1 MQNRYDEHEAATWA
15 AQYAG
20 IPEALARRVY
30 TSRLIGSDPALV
42 LHGGGNASVKCRLL
56 TVVGEEIEAVFVKG
70 SGADL
75 AMITPEGFCGLD
87 LLSLRKLL
95 SLESLDDA
103 EMENQLGVHRLSAKS
118 PDPSVEALVHAFLP
132 HTFID
137 HTHADSILV
146 LTHQKDGERL
156 VAQALGPK
164 VGIIPYTMPGF
175 ALAKAAMATYDA
187 NPEIDAMVVMDHG
200 IFTFAEDSRTSYNR
214 MIDYVSRA
222 EAFITA
228 RIKDEPPF
236 PLHPASCRPADPDG
250 VLARCGP
257 VIRGACSF
265 CDPSARRRRFFVEA
279 RTSPALVEASLS
291 PFAKTF
297 CESGVLTPDH
307 AIRTKNRMVF
317 LDLPPENDEGLKK
330 VIVKKVEDFTDEYGQ
345 YFQDQARKRGS
356 SGEILDPYPRLFLAA
371 GLGLFA
377 LGFTRKAA
385 CINADIGERTIRAK
399 VQAMALGGYVPI
411 PEDHVFDMEYW
422 PPQQKKLGKS
432 GSSALQGQVAVIT
445 GAAGAIGFGI
455 AKQLLNHGAVVV
467 LADIHQDRLEN
478 AVSLLR
484 AEFGE
489 EGIQRLT
496 FDVTDYFSVEKAFQ
510 EICRRVGGID
520 LVVPN
525 AGVAYVARLED
536 LDPTQLDRVVA
547 VNLKGTF
554 NVIKAAIPIL
564 RRQGTGGNIVVIS
577 SKNVFDPGPAF
588 GAYSA
593 SKAGAHQLS
602 KIAAMELAEIGVRV
616 NMINPDAVFGDEKV
630 CSGLWE
636 LVGPERMKSRGLD
649 PEGLKAYY
657 CQRSLLKKEV
667 LAEHVGN
674 AVVFFAS
681 DQTPTTGATLP
692 VDSGIPGA
700 FPR

>member
-1 MQNRYDEHEAATWA
+1 MQNRYSEHEATTWPA
-15 AQYAG
+15 RYPG
-20 IPEALARRVY
+20 IPEALALRVY
-30 TSRLIGSDPALV
+30 TSRLIGEEPSLV
-42 LHGGGNASVKCRLL
+42 LPGGGNASVKCRLFS
-56 TVVGEEIEAVFVKG
+56 VVGVEVEAVFVKG
-70 SGADL
+70 SGTDL
-75 AMITPEGFCGLD
+75 ATVTPEGFCGLE
-87 LLSLRKLL
+87 LVPLRKLR
-95 SLESLDDA
+95 SLESLDDG
-103 EMENQLGVHRLSAKS
+103 EIENQLGIHRMSARS

-132 HTFID
+132 HAYVD

-146 LTHQKDGERL
+146 LTHQENGDKL
-156 VAQALGPK
+156 VQEALGPK
-164 VGIIPYTMPGF
+164 VAVIPYAMPGF
-175 ALAKAAMATYDA
+175 PLAKAAIAAYDA
-187 NPEIDAMVVMDHG
+187 EPEIDALVVMDHG
-200 IFTFAEDSRTSYNR
+200 IFTFAEDSRTSYLR

-222 EAFITA
+222 ESFIA
-228 RIKDEPPF
+228 SRLKRKPLF
-236 PLHPASCRPADPDG
+236 PLRSEAKGPADPG
-250 VLARCGP
+250 SALARCGTA
-257 VIRGACSF
+257 IRGACSF
-265 CDPSARRRRFFVEA
+265 REPSAQLRRFYVEA
-279 RTSPALVEASLS
+279 RTGSAMVEASLS
-291 PFAKTF
+291 PFAKTL

-317 LDLPPENDEGLKK
+317 LDFLPEKDRDLKQA
-330 VIVKKVEDFTDEYGQ
+330 VTQKVEEFSEGYRL
-345 YFQDQARKRGS
+345 YFQDQARKRNF
-356 SGEILDPYPRLFLAA
+356 SGQMLDPWPRLFLVA
-371 GLGLFA
+371 GLGLLA

-385 CINADIGERTIRAK
+385 RVNADIGEHTILAK
-399 VQAMALGGYVPI
+399 AQAMALGEYVPI
-411 PEDHVFDMEYW
+411 SEHHAFDMEYW
-422 PPQQKKLGKS
+422 PLQRKKVHQS
-432 GSSALQGQVAVIT
+432 GASFLEGQVAAIT

-455 AKQLLNHGAVVV
+455 ARQVLKAGALVV
-467 LADIHQDRLEN
+467 LTDIHQARLEN
-478 AVSLLR
+478 VLSLLR
-484 AEFGE
+484 QEFE
-489 EGIQRLT
+489 EERIEGLT
-496 FDVTDYFSVEKAFQ
+496 LDVTDLSSVEKGFR
-510 EICRRVGGID
+510 EICCRTGGID

-525 AGVAYVARLED
+525 AGMAHVARLED
-536 LDPTQLDRVVA
+536 LDPARLDEVLA

-554 NVIKAAIPIL
+554 NVIKAAIPIFK
-564 RRQGTGGNIVVIS
+564 RQGTGGNIVVIS

-602 KIAAMELAEIGVRV
+602 KIAAMELAEMGVRV

-681 DQTPTTGATLP
+681 DLTPTTGATLP

>member
-1 MQNRYDEHEAATWA
+1 
-15 AQYAG
+15 
-20 IPEALARRVY
+20 
-30 TSRLIGSDPALV
+30 
-42 LHGGGNASVKCRLL
+42 
-56 TVVGEEIEAVFVKG
+56 
-70 SGADL
+70 
-75 AMITPEGFCGLD
+75 
-87 LLSLRKLL
+87 
-95 SLESLDDA
+95 
-103 EMENQLGVHRLSAKS
+103 
-118 PDPSVEALVHAFLP
+118 
-132 HTFID
+132 
-137 HTHADSILV
+137 
-146 LTHQKDGERL
+146 
-156 VAQALGPK
+156 
-164 VGIIPYTMPGF
+164 
-175 ALAKAAMATYDA
+175 
-187 NPEIDAMVVMDHG
+187 
-200 IFTFAEDSRTSYNR
+200 
-214 MIDYVSRA
+214 
-222 EAFITA
+222 
-228 RIKDEPPF
+228 
-236 PLHPASCRPADPDG
+236 
-250 VLARCGP
+250 
-257 VIRGACSF
+257 
-265 CDPSARRRRFFVEA
+265 
-279 RTSPALVEASLS
+279 VEASLS
-291 PFAKTF
+291 PFAKTL

-317 LDLPPENDEGLKK
+317 LDLPAENDEGLKQ

-345 YFQDQARKRGS
+345 YFQDQALKRGF
-356 SGEILDPYPRLFLAA
+356 SGEILDPYPRLFLVA

-385 CINADIGERTIRAK
+385 CINADIGEHTIGAK

-411 PEDHVFDMEYW
+411 PENHVFDMEYW
-422 PPQQKKLGKS
+422 PLQQKKLDKS
-432 GSSALQGQVAVIT
+432 AFPLLQGQVAVIT

-455 AKQLLNHGAVVV
+455 ARQLLNNGAVVV
-467 LADIHQDRLEN
+467 LTDIHQDRLDS
-478 AVSLLR
+478 ALSLLS
-484 AEFGE
+484 AEFGDE
-489 EGIQRLT
+489 RIQSFT
-496 FDVTDYFSVEKAFQ
+496 FDVTDYPSVEKGFQ
-510 EICRRVGGID
+510 KICCRVGGVD

-536 LDPTQLDRVVA
+536 LDPAQLDRVVA

-564 RRQGTGGNIVVIS
+564 KRQGTGGNMVVIS

-616 NMINPDAVFGDEKV
+616 NMVNPDAVFGDEKV

-636 LVGPERMKSRGLD
+636 LVGPERMKARGLD

-667 LAEHVGN
+667 LAEHVGY

>member
-1 MQNRYDEHEAATWA
+1 MQNRYEEHEAASWA
-15 AQYAG
+15 AEYPS

-42 LHGGGNASVKCRLL
+42 LHGGGNASVKCRVV

-75 AMITPEGFCGLD
+75 AMVRPEGFCGLA
-87 LLSLRKLL
+87 LLPLRKLR

-103 EMENQLGVHRLSAKS
+103 EMENQLGIHRLSARS
-118 PDPSVEALVHAFLP
+118 PHPSVEALVHAFLP

-146 LTHQKDGERL
+146 LTHQKDGEMLLRE
-156 VAQALGPK
+156 ALGPK
-164 VGIIPYTMPGF
+164 VAVIPYTMPGF
-175 ALAKAAMATYDA
+175 SLAKAAIAAYDA
-187 NPEIDAMVVMDHG
+187 NPEIDAIVVMDHG
-200 IFTFAEDSRTSYNR
+200 IFTFAEDSRTSYLR
-214 MIDYVSRA
+214 MIDYVSKA
-222 EAFITA
+222 EAFIAA
-228 RIKDEPPF
+228 RMKGKPP
-236 PLHPASCRPADPDG
+236 LTLQPASRGPTDPDG
-250 VLARCGP
+250 VLARCAP
-257 VIRGACSF
+257 VIRGACSY
-265 CDPSARRRRFFVEA
+265 CDPSTRRRRFFVEA
-279 RTSPALVEASLS
+279 RTSSALVEASLS

-307 AIRTKNRMVF
+307 AIRTKNRIVF
-317 LDLPPENDEGLKK
+317 LNLLPQKDEDLKQ
-330 VIVKKVEDFTDEYGQ
+330 VIVRKVEDFTAEYGR
-345 YFQDQARKRGS
+345 YFQDHARNRGF
-356 SGEILDPYPRLFLAA
+356 SGEILDPYPRLFLVA

-377 LGFTRKAA
+377 LGLTHKAA
-385 CINADIGERTIRAK
+385 CINADIGEHTIRTK

-411 PEDHVFDMEYW
+411 CEDHVFDMEYW
-422 PPQQKKLGKS
+422 PLQQKKLGKS
-432 GSSALQGQVAVIT
+432 GFALLQGQVAVIT

-455 AKQLLNHGAVVV
+455 ARQLLNNGAVVV
-467 LADIHQDRLEN
+467 LTDIRQDRLEN
-478 AVSLLR
+478 ALSLLR
-484 AEFGE
+484 AEFRDE
-489 EGIQRLT
+489 RIHSLT
-496 FDVTDYFSVEKAFQ
+496 FDVTDYSSVEKAFQ
-510 EICRRVGGID
+510 KICRRVGGID

-536 LDPTQLDRVVA
+536 LDPAQLDRVVA

-564 RRQGTGGNIVVIS
+564 KKQGTGGNIVVIS

-602 KIAAMELAEIGVRV
+602 KIAAMELADIGVRV
-616 NMINPDAVFGDEKV
+616 NMVNPDAVFGDEKV

>member
-1 MQNRYDEHEAATWA
+1 MQNRYSEHEAKTWPA
-15 AQYAG
+15 RYPG
-20 IPEALARRVY
+20 IPEALALRVY
-30 TSRLIGSDPALV
+30 TSRLIGEEPALV
-42 LHGGGNASVKCRLL
+42 LPGGGNASVKCRLQ
-56 TVVGEEIEAVFVKG
+56 TVVGEEVEAVFIKG

-75 AMITPEGFCGLD
+75 ATVTPEGFCGLG
-87 LLSLRKLL
+87 LVPLRKLRT
-95 SLESLDDA
+95 LESLDD
-103 EMENQLGVHRLSAKS
+103 EEIENQLGIHRLSARS

-132 HTFID
+132 HAYVD

-146 LTHQKDGERL
+146 LTHQENGNKLIQE
-156 VAQALGPK
+156 ALGPK
-164 VGIIPYTMPGF
+164 VAVIPYVMPGF
-175 ALAKAAMATYDA
+175 LLAKAAIAAYDRE
-187 NPEIDAMVVMDHG
+187 PGIDALVVMDHG
-200 IFTFAEDSRTSYNR
+200 IFTFAEDSRTSYAR

-222 EAFITA
+222 EDFIVS
-228 RIKDEPPF
+228 RLKYKPLF
-236 PLHPASCRPADPDG
+236 PLRSESKGLADPG
-250 VLARCGP
+250 PALARWAP
-257 VIRGACSF
+257 AIRGACAFRES
-265 CDPSARRRRFFVEA
+265 PALLRRFYVEA
-279 RTSPALVEASLS
+279 RTDSAMVEASLAL
-291 PFAKTF
+291 FAKTL

-317 LDLPPENDEGLKK
+317 LDFLPESDSDLRQAVGQ
-330 VIVKKVEDFTDEYGQ
+330 KVEQFAGRYRR
-345 YFQDQARKRGS
+345 YFQDQAGRRDF
-356 SGEILDPYPRLFLAA
+356 SGPMLDPWPRLFLVA
-371 GLGLFA
+371 GLGLLA

-385 CINADIGERTIRAK
+385 RVNADIGEHTILAK
-399 VQAMALGGYVPI
+399 ARAMALGEYVPI
-411 PEDHVFDMEYW
+411 PEHHAFDMEYW
-422 PPQQKKLGKS
+422 PLQQKKLPHS
-432 GSSALQGQVAVIT
+432 GASPLEGQVAVIT

-455 AKQLLNHGAVVV
+455 ARQVLKAGALVV
-467 LADIHQDRLEN
+467 LTDIDQARLEN
-478 AVSLLR
+478 VLSLLR
-484 AEFGE
+484 QEFE
-489 EGIQRLT
+489 EERIEGLAL
-496 FDVTDYFSVEKAFQ
+496 DVTDLSSVEKGFR
-510 EICRRVGGID
+510 EICRRTGGID

-525 AGVAYVARLED
+525 AGMAYVARLED
-536 LDPTQLDRVVA
+536 LDPARFDEVLA

-554 NVIKAAIPIL
+554 SIIKAAIPIFK
-564 RRQGTGGNIVVIS
+564 RQGTGGNIVVIS

-602 KIAAMELAEIGVRV
+602 KIAAMELAEMGVRV

-681 DQTPTTGATLP
+681 DLTPTTGATLP

>member
-1 MQNRYDEHEAATWA
+1 MQNRYSDHEAMTWVSR
-15 AQYAG
+15 YPG
-20 IPEALARRVY
+20 IPEALALRVY
-30 TSRLIGSDPALV
+30 TSRLIGKEPSLV
-42 LHGGGNASVKCRLL
+42 LPGGGNVSAKCRLL
-56 TVVGEEIEAVFVKG
+56 TVVGEETEAVFVKG
-70 SGADL
+70 SGKDL
-75 AMITPEGFCGLD
+75 ATVTPEGFCGLEAVP
-87 LLSLRKLL
+87 LRKLR
-95 SLESLDDA
+95 SLESLGD
-103 EMENQLGVHRLSAKS
+103 EEIVNQLGIHRLSATS

-132 HTFID
+132 HTYID

-146 LTHQKDGERL
+146 LTHQEKGEKL
-156 VAQALGPK
+156 VQEVLGPK
-164 VGIIPYTMPGF
+164 VAVIPYAMPGF
-175 ALAKAAMATYDA
+175 RLAKAAIAAYEA
-187 NPEIDAMVVMDHG
+187 APGIDALVVMDHG
-200 IFTFAEDSRTSYNR
+200 IFTFAEDSRTSYLR

-222 EAFITA
+222 EAFIED
-228 RIKDEPPF
+228 RLKDKPLFPPKGD
-236 PLHPASCRPADPDG
+236 AKRPADPDSA
-250 VLARCGP
+250 LARCAP

-265 CDPSARRRRFFVEA
+265 CEPSAPRRRFYVEA
-279 RTSPALVEASLS
+279 RTSSALVEASLAPS
-291 PFAKTF
+291 AKTL

-317 LDLPPENDEGLKK
+317 LDFLPENDGDLKQTVAQK
-330 VIVKKVEDFTDEYGQ
+330 IEDFTGKYRL
-345 YFQDQARKRGS
+345 YFQDQAGKRNF
-356 SGEILDPYPRLFLAA
+356 SGLMLDPYPRLFLVA
-371 GLGLFA
+371 GLGLLA

-385 CINADIGERTIRAK
+385 RINADIGEHTIRAK
-399 VQAMALGGYVPI
+399 AQAMAIGGYVPI
-411 PEDHVFDMEYW
+411 PGYHAFDMEYW
-422 PPQQKKLGKS
+422 PLQQKKLYMP
-432 GSSALQGQVAVIT
+432 GSFVLEGQVAVIT

-455 AKQLLNHGAVVV
+455 ARQLLKAGACAV
-467 LADIHQDRLEN
+467 LTDAHEARLEN
-478 AVSLLR
+478 VLSLLR
-484 AEFGE
+484 AEFE
-489 EGIQRLT
+489 EERIEGLAL
-496 FDVTDYFSVEKAFQ
+496 DVTDYSLVEKGFR

-525 AGVAYVARLED
+525 AGMAHVARLED
-536 LDPTQLDRVVA
+536 LDPARLDEVLA

-554 NVIKAAIPIL
+554 TVIKAAIPIFKS
-564 RRQGTGGNIVVIS
+564 QGTGGNIVVIS

-602 KIAAMELAEIGVRV
+602 KIAAMELAEVGVRV

-630 CSGLWE
+630 SSGLWE

-657 CQRSLLKKEV
+657 RQRSLLKKEV

-681 DQTPTTGATLP
+681 ELTPTTGATLP